1 MYYLV
6 EVYRHQDGYSA
17 KICNVETRDVSSM
30 DRRYLGIIQKEV
42 LAAGNHVDDPAQAIL
57 LAAKQLA
64 GEDTTPWHTPGQ
76 PQKNCVLCGET
87 MYQDRYD
94 VWCDARTGNPV
105 EIAEMHG
112 ALKPMYGTADIQV
125 SDGFCHAQ
133 CGINAGWEVS

>member
-1 MYYLV
+1 METKLYSIDV
-6 EVYRHQDGYSA
+6 TARGIGYEA
-17 KICNVETRDVSSM
+17 KIRA
-30 DRRYLGIIQKEV
+30 GITGAGGV
-42 LAAGNHVDDPAQAIL
+42 LATGTHENDPAQAIL

-64 GEDTTPWHTPGQ
+64 GEGTMPWHTPGQ

-87 MYQDRYD
+87 MYQDRYE

-105 EIAEMHG
+105 EVAEMHG
-112 ALKPMYGTADIQV
+112 ALKPMYGTTDIQV